1 MKIIS
6 GGQTGVDRA
15 ALDVARERGMAWGG
29 WCPKGGW
36 AEDFPDPPGLLVAY
50 PKLRETTLAH
60 PLQRTEWNVRDSD
73 ATLIITDDAG
83 LAASIGSR
91 RAQQWARQHGKP
103 FLVVDAGAPDAQPRA
118 AVWLKAQ
125 CARFGPDLTLSIGG
139 PRESEAPGIYRRARK
154 LLSAALEQ
162 LA

>member
-1 MKIIS
+1 
-6 GGQTGVDRA
+6 
-15 ALDVARERGMAWGG
+15 
-29 WCPKGGW
+29 
-36 AEDFPDPPGLLVAY
+36 
-50 PKLRETTLAH
+50 LRETTLAH

-118 AVWLKAQ
+118 AVWLKGQ